1 MSGVPLILLVDDCTD
16 ALDVVEAELREA
28 GFDVVRAGNG
38 RHAWERFEERPP
50 DLVVSDVRMPEVD
63 GFDLLEKIRRV
74 SDVPV
79 ILLTAY
85 GEISHAVLAIR
96 KGADDYLRFPDD
108 LGLLVSRARDVLSR
122 NPDEAADPATQLL
135 AGASK
140 AAREL
145 RARVRALGALQIP
158 VLVCGEHGTGRGRVV
173 RALHAVSELRPLPL
187 LRWDEALAEV
197 PPKPCVVT
205 IDEIEQ
211 LDREQQGRWLAEI
224 RRIGQRKP
232 GPVLRVLA
240 TASPLL
246 HEEVASRRFHPE
258 LWSALSRFQL
268 QVPPLRERSDD
279 LEALARDLLRDNAR
293 KLGRPHL
300 ALSAGALDE
309 LHRRTWPGNVR
320 ELRDVLEQAAA
331 FEKGERVG
339 LEALRAAIEEV
350 IAKRGDSLET
360 HRATR
365 HSLQRK
371 ELVDLLEE
379 CGGNI
384 AEMSRRMSLTRGA
397 VVYRLQKHGLMT

>member
-1 MSGVPLILLVDDCTD
+1 MSSAPLILLADDCAD
-16 ALDVVEAELREA
+16 ALDVVEADLRDA
-28 GFDVVRAGNG
+28 GFEVARAGDG
-38 RHAWERFEERPP
+38 RHAWERFRERMP
-50 DLVVSDVRMPEVD
+50 DLVVSDVRMPEID

-74 SDVPV
+74 SDVPM

-108 LGLLVSRARDVLSR
+108 LGNLVSRVRDLLTR
-122 NPDEAADPATQLL
+122 NPEEATDPATQLL
-135 AGASK
+135 AGTSK

-158 VLVCGEHGTGRGRVV
+158 VLVCGEHGTGRARVV
-173 RALHAVSELRPLPL
+173 RALHACSELRELPL
-187 LRWDEALAEV
+187 VPWETALAEV
-197 PPKPCVVT
+197 PARPCVVY
-205 IDEIEQ
+205 IEEIERME
-211 LDREQQGRWLAEI
+211 REQQGRWLAEI

-232 GPVLRVLA
+232 GAVARVLA
-240 TASPLL
+240 SASPLL
-246 HEEVASRRFHPE
+246 YEEVASRRFHPE

-268 QVPPLRERSDD
+268 QVAPLRDRAED
-279 LEALARDLLRDNAR
+279 LEALARDLLLETAR
-293 KLGRPHL
+293 RLGRPHL
-300 ALSAGALDE
+300 ALSPGALGE
-309 LHRRTWPGNVR
+309 LRTRSWPGNVR
-320 ELRDVLEQAAA
+320 ELRDVLEQSVAL
-331 FEKGERVG
+331 EPSERVG
-339 LEALRAAIEEV
+339 VEAVRAAVEEV

-371 ELVDLLEE
+371 ELIDLLNE

-384 AEMSRRMSLTRGA
+384 AEMARRLSLTRGA

>member
-1 MSGVPLILLVDDCTD
+1 MASAPLILLADDCED

-28 GFDVVRAGNG
+28 GFDVVRAGDG
-38 RHAWERFEERPP
+38 RRAWERFQERMP
-50 DLVVSDVRMPEVD
+50 DLVVSDVRMPEID
-63 GFDLLEKIRRV
+63 GFDLLKKIRDV
-74 SDVPV
+74 SDVPM

-96 KGADDYLRFPDD
+96 AGADDYLRFPDD
-108 LGLLVSRARDVLSR
+108 LGGLVTRARDLLSR
-122 NPDEAADPATQLL
+122 NPEEASDPATRLL

-140 AAREL
+140 AAREV
-145 RARVRALGALQIP
+145 RARVRAL
-158 VLVCGEHGTGRGRVV
+158 
-173 RALHAVSELRPLPL
+173 HACSELRDLPL
-187 LRWDEALAEV
+187 LRWDAALAEV
-197 PPKPCVVT
+197 PARPCVVF

-211 LDREQQGRWLAEI
+211 LEREQQGRWVAEI

-232 GPVLRVLA
+232 GAVARVLA

-268 QVPPLRERSDD
+268 QVVPLRDRAEDI
-279 LEALARDLLRDNAR
+279 EALSRDLLLETAR
-293 KLGRPHL
+293 RLGRPHL
-300 ALSAGALDE
+300 ALSAGALAE
-309 LHRRTWPGNVR
+309 LQRRSWPGNVR
-320 ELRDVLEQAAA
+320 ELRDVLEQAVAL
-331 FEKGERVG
+331 EKGERVG
-339 LEALRAAIEEV
+339 VEAVRAAVEEV

-371 ELVDLLEE
+371 ELVDLLNE

-384 AEMSRRMSLTRGA
+384 AEMARRLSLTRGA

>member
-1 MSGVPLILLVDDCTD
+1 MSSAPLILLADDCED

-28 GFDVVRAGNG
+28 GFEVARAGDG
-38 RHAWERFEERPP
+38 RDAWERFQERMP
-50 DLVVSDVRMPEVD
+50 DLVVSDVRMPEFD
-63 GFDLLEKIRRV
+63 GFDLLEKIRCV
-74 SDVPV
+74 SDLPV

-96 KGADDYLRFPDD
+96 KGADDYLLFPDD
-108 LGLLVSRARDVLSR
+108 LGRLVSRVRDLLTR
-122 NPDEAADPATQLL
+122 NPEEATDPATQLL

-158 VLVCGEHGTGRGRVV
+158 VLVCGEHGTGRARVV
-173 RALHAVSELRPLPL
+173 RALHACSELRGLPL
-187 LRWDEALAEV
+187 LRWDEALAQV
-197 PPKPCVVT
+197 PARPCVVF

-211 LDREQQGRWLAEI
+211 LEREQQGRWLAEI
-224 RRIGQRKP
+224 RRISQRKP
-232 GPVLRVLA
+232 GAVARVIA
-240 TASPLL
+240 SASPLL
-246 HEEVASRRFHPE
+246 HDEVASRRFHPE

-268 QVPPLRERSDD
+268 QVVPLRDRAEDIA
-279 LEALARDLLRDNAR
+279 ALARDLLLETAR
-293 KLGRPHL
+293 RLGRPHL
-300 ALSAGALDE
+300 ALSAGALAE
-309 LHRRTWPGNVR
+309 LQKRSWPGNVR
-320 ELRDVLEQAAA
+320 ELRDVLEQAVA

-339 LEALRAAIEEV
+339 VEAVRAAAFEV
-350 IAKRGDSLET
+350 VAKRGDSLET

-371 ELVDLLEE
+371 ELIDLLNE

-384 AEMSRRMSLTRGA
+384 AEMARRLSLTRGA